1 MTALFSHYL
10 AYSTVILV
18 SLFIAL
24 LLMLECGRRVALK
37 RIADDPA
44 GAKVGVT
51 EVEGAIFA
59 LLGLMIAFTFYGAS
73 QRLDVRRQMIVI
85 EVNAIGT
92 AWLRIDVLPDN
103 SQQKMRVLFKKYA
116 QARLD
121 VNQKLPDI
129 NAAKEQL
136 AIANQLQDEIWQ
148 VAVSATKNSSNPM
161 VPMLVLPSLN
171 AMFDNATAHNV
182 SLVTHP
188 PFVIFLTLIV
198 LMLVSSFYV
207 GYALAGARR
216 TNWLHGTGYA
226 LVMLGI
232 FYVIIDFEF
241 PRVGFIHLGA
251 YDQPLI
257 ELNDKMGKINGH

>member
-1 MTALFSHYL
+1 MTTLISHYL
-10 AYSTVILV
+10 TYGALIL
-18 SLFIAL
+18 SSFL
-24 LLMLECGRRVALK
+24 LGLLVMLECGRRVALK

-73 QRLDVRRQMIVI
+73 QRLDVRRQMIVN
-85 EVNAIGT
+85 ETNAIGT
-92 AWLRIDVLPDN
+92 AWLRIDVLPDD
-103 SQQKMRVLFKKYA
+103 SQQKMRILFKKYA
-116 QARLD
+116 QARLG
-121 VNQKLPDI
+121 VNQKIPDI
-129 NAAKEQL
+129 NAAKQQL

-188 PFVIFLTLIV
+188 PLVIFLTLIV

-207 GYALAGARR
+207 GYALAGAKRI
-216 TNWLHGTGYA
+216 NWLHGVSYA

-232 FYVIIDFEF
+232 FYVIVDFEF
-241 PRVGFIHLGA
+241 PRIGFIHIGA